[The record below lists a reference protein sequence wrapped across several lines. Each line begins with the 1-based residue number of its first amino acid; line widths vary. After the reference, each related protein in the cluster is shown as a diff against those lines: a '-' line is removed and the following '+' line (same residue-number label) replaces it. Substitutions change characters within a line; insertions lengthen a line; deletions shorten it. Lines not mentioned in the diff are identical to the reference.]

1 MSLSESRLR
10 KLSRDE
16 LVALVLESQNKFDST
31 LASINKEITDLGQ
44 NYEKMQSELCLFRQ
58 VNSKLRE
65 HIVSLERQR
74 WSNCQTEI
82 F

>member
-1 MSLSESRLR
+1 MSLSESGLR

-44 NYEKMQSELCLFRQ
+44 NYEKMQSELCLFR
-58 VNSKLRE
+58 
-65 HIVSLERQR
+65 
-74 WSNCQTEI
+74 
-82 F
+82 